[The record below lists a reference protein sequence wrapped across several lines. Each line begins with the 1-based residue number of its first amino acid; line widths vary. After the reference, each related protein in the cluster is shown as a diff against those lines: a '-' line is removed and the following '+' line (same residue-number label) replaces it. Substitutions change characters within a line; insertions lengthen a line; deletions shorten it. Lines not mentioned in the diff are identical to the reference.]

1 MKNVSFADTYS
12 LESRLDG
19 RLQYMKS
26 KEVRNMDDEQLV
38 EKVREFRE
46 ELFNLRFR
54 NATGELENTARLG
67 VARRSLARTLT
78 VARER
83 GIDVDRELKR

>member
-1 MKNVSFADTYS
+1 
-12 LESRLDG
+12 L
-19 RLQYMKS
+19 
-26 KEVRNMDDEQLV
+26 DDEQLV

-67 VARRSLARTLT
+67 EARRALARTLT
-78 VARER
+78 VAQQR
-83 GIDVDRELKR
+83 GIDVERELRR

>member
-1 MKNVSFADTYS
+1 
-12 LESRLDG
+12 
-19 RLQYMKS
+19 MKS

-46 ELFNLRFR
+46 ELFNLRFQ

-67 VARRSLARTLT
+67 EARRALARTLT
-78 VARER
+78 VANQR
-83 GIDVDRELKR
+83 GIDVERELRR

>member
-1 MKNVSFADTYS
+1 
-12 LESRLDG
+12 
-19 RLQYMKS
+19 MKS

-67 VARRSLARTLT
+67 EARRALARTLT
-78 VARER
+78 VANERE
-83 GIDVDRELKR
+83 IDVERELRR